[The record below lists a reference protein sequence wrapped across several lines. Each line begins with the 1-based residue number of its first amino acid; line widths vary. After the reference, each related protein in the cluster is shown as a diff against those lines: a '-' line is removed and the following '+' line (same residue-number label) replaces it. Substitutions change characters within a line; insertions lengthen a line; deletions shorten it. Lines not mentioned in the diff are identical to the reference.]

1 MVAQFYK
8 LRDTRTFLINTVI
21 SQREMFLV
29 EQKKKTLPV
38 QKLLQKV
45 KQNDK
50 LNEVLIEAGALPQW
64 QSFLIASFQIVL
76 LLKN

>member
-8 LRDTRTFLINTVI
+8 LYNTRTFLINAVI
-21 SQREMFLV
+21 SQREMFFT
-29 EQKKKTLPV
+29 EQKTLTV

-50 LNEVLIEAGALPQW
+50 LNEDLIEAGALPQW
-64 QSFLIASFQIVL
+64 QSFLIASVEIVL